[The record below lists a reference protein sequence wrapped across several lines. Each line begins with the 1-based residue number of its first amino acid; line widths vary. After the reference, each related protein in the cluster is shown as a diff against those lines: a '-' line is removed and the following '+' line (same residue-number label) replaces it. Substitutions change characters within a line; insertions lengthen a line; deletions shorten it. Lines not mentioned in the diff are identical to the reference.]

1 MIDVGHAGALRF
13 LGDDL
18 ARLALGADE
27 QDRAAVGGQLAD
39 VLHRLLVHRHRLF
52 EVDDV
57 NLVALAEDVVRHLR
71 VPVARLVA
79 EMDPGLQHLTH
90 RDRHHYTPCQG

>member
-1 MIDVGHAGALRF
+1 MVDEGHARAQRLF
-13 LGDDL
+13 LEDL

-27 QDRAAVGGQLAD
+27 EDGAAVARQLPH
-39 VLHRLLVHRHRLF
+39 VLHGILVHLHRLF

-71 VPVARLVA
+71 VPVTGLVA
-79 EMDPGLQHLTH
+79 EVDPGFQHLTH
-90 RDRHHYTPCQG
+90 RDRH